1 MPGSTL
7 FFNTDIPR
15 TIPFSL
21 KLRIFFK
28 NPLALAG
35 ILSLLFGSVFP
46 IVFGSLTDFQSTFVF
61 KDSDPITTGV
71 ITSINRT
78 NSSVN
83 NQSVYAYGFSFEIN
97 GTTYEGQAFST
108 HPYSVSAPV
117 PVQYK
122 VDESSISKIQ
132 GTGTAPFSIWIFFSS
147 LVFPLSGFFLIVLS
161 VRKAR
166 KHIYLVEKGTLT
178 TGRVTRQK
186 RTMSKINNQRVY
198 KVFFEFALS
207 DGTIQEAH
215 VKTHRTDQLGDEAKE
230 PLVYDLL
237 NPSSAVLLDA
247 LPKAVRDQLFPE
259 LPY

>member
-7 FFNTDIPR
+7 LFNTDLPR

-28 NPLALAG
+28 SPLALAG

-46 IVFGSLTDFQSTFVF
+46 IVFGSLTDFRSSFVF
-61 KDSDPITTGV
+61 KDSDPIVPGV
-71 ITSINRT
+71 ITSINNTR
-78 NSSVN
+78 SSVN
-83 NQSVYAYGFSFEIN
+83 HQPVYAYGFSFEIN
-97 GTTYEGQAFST
+97 GTTYKGQAFAT
-108 HPYSVSAPV
+108 HPYSVSDAV

-122 VDESSISKIQ
+122 ADEPATARIQ

-147 LVFPLSGFFLIVLS
+147 LVFPLSGCLLIVLS
-161 VRKAR
+161 ARKAR
-166 KHIYLVEKGTLT
+166 KHIYLVEQGTLT

-186 RTMSKINNQRVY
+186 RTMSKVNNQRVY
-198 KVFFEFALS
+198 KVFFEFILS

-230 PLVYDLL
+230 PLVYDPL